1 MQSGRI
7 AWNGIS
13 LDPGERPLRLLD
25 RNTLVL
31 GDGTDAV
38 QLRWKRVPGR
48 FRPEKHVR
56 KLSRGK
62 ARAEARDET
71 TPHGF
76 HVTDFH
82 GENLE
87 GCVLYHK
94 GTNLIVE
101 LQCAP
106 DSPGKETLVASL
118 ADHSGGDT
126 VPWQAFGLT
135 FRLPVHWLLDSSS
148 FRPGRFVMKFIRP
161 RGRQIAPD
169 APEKGVRTFAT
180 LQLERLAPAD
190 ALLDGKPLHEW
201 GRAIWPDEFVPK
213 SDEEPLRWAREPR
226 GLKQLLPGR
235 SNRYGWLHRPAQ
247 ANAVLAAFL
256 HSRRPCLEEFS
267 TITEKYG
274 VLSQENPAKA

>member
-118 ADHSGGDT
+118 ATTAGAT
-126 VPWQAFGLT
+126 PC
-135 FRLPVHWLLDSSS
+135 
-148 FRPGRFVMKFIRP
+148 
-161 RGRQIAPD
+161 RGR
-169 APEKGVRTFAT
+169 
-180 LQLERLAPAD
+180 
-190 ALLDGKPLHEW
+190 
-201 GRAIWPDEFVPK
+201 
-213 SDEEPLRWAREPR
+213 
-226 GLKQLLPGR
+226 R
-235 SNRYGWLHRPAQ
+235 SA
-247 ANAVLAAFL
+247 
-256 HSRRPCLEEFS
+256 
-267 TITEKYG
+267 
-274 VLSQENPAKA
+274 